1 MEVIEL
7 LEYLQELID
16 TSQRFFS
23 PNKIIINKKEIMD
36 VIDKI
41 INIMPDEFK
50 KAQYIC
56 DQRDKILSEAVQQ
69 AEILKKE
76 KMALL
81 RHEIENHDIIR
92 EAQDKADR
100 IMNSAQKNAKDLR
113 LGARDYADQLL
124 EQLQKEINNN
134 TENVINNLQVEFS
147 KFIDSMSKEV
157 NTNNRTLRDNIK
169 ELRNMK

>member
-16 TSQRFFS
+16 TSQKLFS
-23 PNKIIINKKEIMD
+23 PNKVIINKKEVMD

-69 AEILKKE
+69 AELLKKE
-76 KMALL
+76 KLALL
-81 RHEIENHDIIR
+81 KHEIENHDIIR
-92 EAQDKADR
+92 EAQDRADK
-100 IMNSAQKNAKDLR
+100 IIDSAQKNAKELR
-113 LGARDYADQLL
+113 LGAIDYADELL
-124 EQLQKEINNN
+124 QQLQREIDRN
-134 TENVINNLQVEFS
+134 TEKMLNSLQQNFS
-147 KFIDSMSKEV
+147 EFIDSMSKELSYTDKTIR
-157 NTNNRTLRDNIK
+157 NNIK
-169 ELRNMK
+169 ELRSMK